1 MKIAFDYD
9 GTISEDLE
17 GWLSVMELM
26 KNRGHDVFVVTFRDK
41 DHDWND
47 DLRLIYDEDYEIY
60 FTAGVAKRW
69 WCGHFGPGKVDV
81 WIDDKPEAIINN
93 SYYTPEELVAWREGN
108 VEVDYAA
115 SA

>member
-17 GWLSVMELM
+17 GWHQVMTLM
-26 KNRGHDVFVVTFRDK
+26 QDRGHDVFVVTFRDAN
-41 DHDWND
+41 HDWNN
-47 DLRLIYDEDYEIY
+47 DLEFLHEDGFDIY

-69 WCGHFGPGKVDV
+69 WCGHFGPGEVDV

-93 SYYTPEELVAWREGN
+93 SSFHPTELVAWREGN
-108 VEVDYAA
+108 MNVG
-115 SA
+115 S

>member
-17 GWLSVMELM
+17 GWLAVMYMM
-26 KNRGHDVFVVTFRDK
+26 KDRGHDCFVVTFRDNE
-41 DHDWND
+41 HDWNE
-47 DLRLIYDEDYEIY
+47 DLRLIEEANFPIY
-60 FTAGVAKRW
+60 WTKGVAKRW
-69 WCGHFGPGKVDV
+69 WCGHFGPGLVDV

-93 SYYTPEELVAWREGN
+93 SYMLPSELVEWRE
-108 VEVDYAA
+108 DCKLAK